1 MSSPDEAVDGSD
13 DGAEDPIDGAD
24 SPADEPADLS
34 DEDVIAAAEALGAE
48 LAATQE
54 ESTPFQFT
62 SILMQCNQ
70 AISDETGIDYGNACG
85 AGGSC

>member
-1 MSSPDEAVDGSD
+1 MSSPDETVDGAGDS
-13 DGAEDPIDGAD
+13 ADPV
-24 SPADEPADLS
+24 DEPADLS

-48 LAATQE
+48 LAAAQE
-54 ESTPFQFT
+54 ESSPFQFT

-70 AISDETGIDYGNACG
+70 AISEETGIDYGNACG